1 MARSNRQL
9 TQFAVDK
16 IAQYLETGPAAFRTE
31 SQGNT
36 EVCFYKCPE
45 SACLLRS
52 LRIKLFGEV
61 ICSLVL
67 SPVNPLVTSG
77 VVIFGGN
84 FYDSKGRPSRTTRE
98 RLNGILDSLG
108 EKGVIPPGLRAFIHT
123 ETGECC
129 IGKGDQCRTLSD
141 GNDKVVILA
150 NPDELVFS

>member
-9 TQFAVDK
+9 TQFAVNK
-16 IAQYLETGPAAFRTE
+16 INQYLEAGPISFRSE
-31 SQGNT
+31 KQGNT

-52 LRIKLFGEV
+52 LRVKLFGEL

-67 SPVNPLVTSG
+67 SPVNPLITSG
-77 VVIFGGN
+77 VVLFGGN

-98 RLNGILDSLG
+98 RLNGILDILG
-108 EKGVIPPGLRAFIHT
+108 ERGVIPSGLRAFINPS
-123 ETGECC
+123 TGECC
-129 IGKGDQCRTLSD
+129 IGKGDQCRPLS
-141 GNDKVVILA
+141 NNTDKVVILA